1 MYSKKTC
8 KMKWAL
14 NYIPMFNIRI
24 PVLTFSFAMLEE
36 DIACLEVLN
45 NDIADDVIFDKNQT
59 PIVKIYDSKYNFSLL
74 NLSNTATHSKKMHT
88 PVNLS

>member
-1 MYSKKTC
+1 MFHIINIVYSKKRC

-45 NDIADDVIFDKNQT
+45 NDIADDVIF
-59 PIVKIYDSKYNFSLL
+59 
-74 NLSNTATHSKKMHT
+74 
-88 PVNLS
+88 

>member
-1 MYSKKTC
+1 MVYSKKRC

-45 NDIADDVIFDKNQT
+45 NDIADDVIF
-59 PIVKIYDSKYNFSLL
+59 
-74 NLSNTATHSKKMHT
+74 
-88 PVNLS
+88 

>member
-1 MYSKKTC
+1 MIVYSKKTC

-14 NYIPMFNIRI
+14 NCIPMFNIRI

-45 NDIADDVIFDKNQT
+45 NDIADDVIF
-59 PIVKIYDSKYNFSLL
+59 
-74 NLSNTATHSKKMHT
+74 
-88 PVNLS
+88 

>member
-1 MYSKKTC
+1 
-8 KMKWAL
+8 MKWAL